1 MVSNPSTKVKTEAID
16 EVILRL
22 LGLKPGVEIDYQT
35 YFEILKKKLAIARL
49 AGKELPREED
59 ELLREELKRVRR
71 VKDKGIRIKI
81 KEAKTK
87 VASVGVGPGVGPG
100 VSTGSVKPKSG
111 AIVKAKT
118 AKIIPQS
125 VIPVNVKDITEK
137 KEERV
142 SRFDGIKKTLDSIL
156 AILSSKLKFDKKQS
170 ETDRKEKET
179 QRRTKREEGLE
190 GFRKGISAVSG
201 AAKKL
206 LAPFQSI
213 IDRIWRFIFFT
224 LLGRAFTQ
232 LMEWLG
238 DPKNKKKIES
248 LGRFLKD
255 WWPALAFAAGLFL
268 TPFGKFIRTTITLL
282 RGFIPQILKIIPRLT
297 AFAAANPVAT
307 AAVVA
312 AVGGT
317 VGGIVAEK
325 NLKRVDETLLQRR
338 VQEAKDK
345 GKPLS
350 KQEIEKIKTEQLQK
364 RIEDIRGTNIPGSAW
379 ASGGLIPRFTMGG
392 MNPKVFDTGY
402 EGIDG
407 STGQRVSGFG
417 PDTQQIIAQPG
428 EIVIN
433 KPTVDAVGAD
443 HFLGLNRTYGGP
455 GANKPK
461 MGRIQ
466 TAAAGGMVL
475 QKFQSGGMVG
485 MQGGGTPV
493 RAENPKMSSS
503 RAAWDS
509 LNTVRTPLKVS
520 MQEAQERIIDRQ
532 AQRNTNINTNIR
544 PWWERLNPFADKR
557 RYSERLPS
565 HNPASRNYNMP
576 GYNKNK
582 WLELNKF
589 RTDPKPGTH
598 KPNPLNP
605 KSRFAPSYQKP
616 GVNRPLMLQGGGEVR
631 RAEQK
636 ANKLIDQNFPQTY
649 ADYMEQVEYG
659 FVEPMSPEDMQREI
673 ERQKRDKKMEMI
685 RQFLQYQQ
693 YGNKKYQGGGEVEAL
708 ERTYKQGQMSGA
720 NPEALKAIGDEAF
733 LLKHFG
739 PGGVWRHFKG
749 SGATDYRGNIIPK
762 KEGGGAFSR
771 KITESTGLDIPGAT
785 ADRQL
790 VALQPGENHYIIP
803 KDSVTNGAIPLIDKV
818 VAMTDPDSNPA
829 KLGYRSKDV
838 PNITPLPRGGAGG
851 MGGMITLPPITQ
863 SASGVGNPGN
873 SSGAGSRAPVF
884 SAVSASGMRQQQEN
898 ASMYGIVG

>member
-87 VASVGVGPGVGPG
+87 VASVGVGSGVGPG

-125 VIPVNVKDITEK
+125 VIPVNVKDIAEK
-137 KEERV
+137 KDNKEERIGG
-142 SRFDGIKKTLDSIL
+142 FDQIKKTLDSIL
-156 AILSSKLKFDKKQS
+156 TILSSKLKFDKKQS

-190 GFRKGISAVSG
+190 GFKKGISAVSG
-201 AAKKL
+201 AAKKM

-312 AVGGT
+312 AIGGT

-325 NLKRVDETLLQRR
+325 NLKKVDETLLQRR

-443 HFLGLNRTYGGP
+443 HFLGLNRMYGGP

-485 MQGGGTPV
+485 MSYPSGTPQFGEMPLIRAALSAGIKGRELAALLAQTSHETGGFKWDRELGRGKGMGYSGGDAYHGRGYIQLTHDYNYKKFGDKVGVDLLSNPDLLLSKPDLAAKATIDYWKTRV
-493 RAENPKMSSS
+493 RPNVTDWNDAFQVS
-503 RAAWDS
+503 RAVNNPSATKPSQINHYDDR
-509 LNTVRTPLKVS
+509 VKRQQYYTP
-520 MQEAQERIIDRQ
+520 I
-532 AQRNTNINTNIR
+532 INTLINKYSPKPKTDPKVNKQKLIDKR
-544 PWWERLNPFADKR
+544 PWWDKFGWFGG
-557 RYSERLPS
+557 
-565 HNPASRNYNMP
+565 ASRMI
-576 GYNKNK
+576 
-582 WLELNKF
+582 
-589 RTDPKPGTH
+589 
-598 KPNPLNP
+598 
-605 KSRFAPSYQKP
+605 QK
-616 GVNRPLMLQGGGEVR
+616 
-631 RAEQK
+631 K
-636 ANKLIDQNFPQTY
+636 
-649 ADYMEQVEYG
+649 
-659 FVEPMSPEDMQREI
+659 
-673 ERQKRDKKMEMI
+673 
-685 RQFLQYQQ
+685 
-693 YGNKKYQGGGEVEAL
+693 QGGGEVEAL
-708 ERTYKQGQMSGA
+708 ERTYKQGQKSGA

-749 SGATDYRGNIIPK
+749 SGVTDYRGNIIPK
-762 KEGGGAFSR
+762 KQGGGAVRR

-790 VALQPGENHYIIP
+790 VALEPGEHHYIIP
-803 KDSVTNGAIPLIDKV
+803 KGSVQNGAITLIDRI

-829 KLGYRSKDV
+829 KLGERSKGI

-863 SASGVGNPGN
+863 SASGVGNVGN

-884 SAVSASGMRQQQEN
+884 STVSASGMRQQQEN